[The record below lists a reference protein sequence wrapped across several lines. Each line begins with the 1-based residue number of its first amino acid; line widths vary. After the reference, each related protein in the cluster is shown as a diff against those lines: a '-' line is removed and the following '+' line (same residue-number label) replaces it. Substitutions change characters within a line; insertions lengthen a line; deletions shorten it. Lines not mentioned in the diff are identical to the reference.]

1 MKDRRLKVLDVSMN
15 TRNIAKARQQLLA
28 QIRAAAKHCQEIERE
43 LGKNPPPELETLIKV
58 HRVIILQLS
67 AQADCK
73 LETAR
78 QLTALMKPVMD
89 WARLQEQVKA
99 RELAETKYR
108 DQVAAQKAALERE
121 LHAAKNE
128 GGLSPET
135 LAKIERELKLM

>member
-1 MKDRRLKVLDVSMN
+1 MN
-15 TRNIAKARQQLLA
+15 SPKIAKARRQLLE
-28 QIRAAAKHCQEIERE
+28 QIRAAAKHCREVEQE

-67 AQADCK
+67 AQTECNP
-73 LETAR
+73 ETAR
-78 QLTALMKPVMD
+78 QVTALMKPVMD

-99 RELAETKYR
+99 RVLAETKYR

-121 LHAAKNE
+121 LNAAKNE

-135 LAKIERELKLM
+135 LAKIERELNLI